1 MTDAAM
7 ARPTGRVDMWY
18 AGTAP
23 QGRISV
29 VFGLVLAIPQ
39 LIVLYFL
46 FIALF
51 VVVVIGWFAALFMGR
66 LPDWAHTFICGVV
79 RWSTR
84 VGAYLL
90 LLTDRYPPFSLDD
103 KDYPARP
110 ILPGPGPLN
119 RWAVLF
125 RIILFVPA
133 AVFVQIVQYGLT
145 APLLLVMWF
154 VVLITGSMPRALY
167 LAYAALLRYETRF
180 HSWFSMLTSEY
191 PWGMLGDRVQ
201 AAPPPSG
208 PPPSVVPPGPPPAPP
223 AAGATPPS
231 YGQTPAQPPTPARPP
246 TPAQPFSYPPASG
259 APDGPVQ
266 EQPSAAVPP
275 EQPSAPGAPTPAPG
289 WPPPMPAPPPAGVGA
304 MPPPS
309 SWERTAVPPP
319 PGGELPPWGT
329 LVLEGAARSWM
340 IFAIVWG
347 SIVLVGQS
355 ITQSALG
362 RNQNNNNTGVVQYD
376 AGHRVG
382 FSAMPGSDGNDLV
395 NQTNRMHGDP

>member
-1 MTDAAM
+1 MGVSMTDAATAM
-7 ARPTGRVDMWY
+7 PTRRVEMWY

-23 QGRISV
+23 QGRLSV
-29 VFGLVLAIPQ
+29 GFRIILAIPQ

-51 VVVVIGWFAALFMGR
+51 FVVVIGWFAALFMGR
-66 LPDWAHTFICGVV
+66 LPDWAHSFISGVV

-103 KDYPARP
+103 EDYPARP
-110 ILPGPGPLN
+110 MLPEPGPLN

-133 AVFVQIVQYGLT
+133 AIFLQIVQYGLT

-154 VVLITGSMPRALY
+154 VVLITGSMPPTLY

-201 AAPPPSG
+201 AAPLPSG
-208 PPPSVVPPGPPPAPP
+208 PPPSVVPPGPPATPT

-231 YGQTPAQPPTPARPP
+231 YEPTPTQAPA
-246 TPAQPFSYPPASG
+246 PAQPFSYPPASG
-259 APDGPVQ
+259 APDGLVQ
-266 EQPSAAVPP
+266 EQPAAAVPP
-275 EQPSAPGAPTPAPG
+275 EEPSTPGAPAPAPG

-319 PGGELPPWGT
+319 LGGELPPWGT

-362 RNQNNNNTGVVQYD
+362 RNQNNNNTGVVQND
-376 AGHRVG
+376 AVHRGG
-382 FSAMPGSDGNDLV
+382 FSALPGSEGNALV
-395 NQTNRMHGDP
+395 SQSNRPHGDP

>member
-7 ARPTGRVDMWY
+7 AMPTRRVDMVFS
-18 AGTAP
+18 GTAL
-23 QGRISV
+23 QGRLSV
-29 VFGLVLAIPQ
+29 GFRIILAIPQ

-66 LPDWAHTFICGVV
+66 LPDWAHSFISGVV

-103 KDYPARP
+103 EDYPARP
-110 ILPGPGPLN
+110 ILPDPGRLN

-125 RIILFVPA
+125 RIILCVPA

-145 APLLLVMWF
+145 VPLLLVMWF
-154 VVLITGSMPRALY
+154 VVLITGSMPPTLY

-191 PWGMLGDRVQ
+191 AWGMLGDRVQ
-201 AAPPPSG
+201 AAPLPSG
-208 PPPSVVPPGPPPAPP
+208 PPPSFVPPGPPP
-223 AAGATPPS
+223 TP
-231 YGQTPAQPPTPARPP
+231 T
-246 TPAQPFSYPPASG
+246 AQPFSYPSAS
-259 APDGPVQ
+259 AT
-266 EQPSAAVPP
+266 P
-275 EQPSAPGAPTPAPG
+275 EQAAQPEEPSPPAAPNPAPG
-289 WPPPMPAPPPAGVGA
+289 WPPPMPAPAPGGVGA

-362 RNQNNNNTGVVQYD
+362 RNQNNNNTGVVHDD
-376 AGHRVG
+376 AVHRG
-382 FSAMPGSDGNDLV
+382 GLSAVAGSDGNDLA
-395 NQTNRMHGDP
+395 NQTNRLHGDA

>member
-1 MTDAAM
+1 MGVSMTDAVPAYHM
-7 ARPTGRVDMWY
+7 STRPVGF
-18 AGTAP
+18 
-23 QGRISV
+23 RII
-29 VFGLVLAIPQ
+29 LAIPQ

-46 FIALF
+46 FIALLF
-51 VVVVIGWFAALFMGR
+51 VVVIGWFAALFMGR
-66 LPDWAHTFICGVV
+66 LPDWAHSFISGVV

-84 VGAYLL
+84 VAAYLL

-103 KDYPARP
+103 EDYPARP
-110 ILPGPGPLN
+110 MLPEPGPLN

-133 AVFVQIVQYGLT
+133 AVFLQIVQYGLT
-145 APLLLVMWF
+145 VPLLLVLWF
-154 VVLITGSMPRALY
+154 VVLITGSMPPTLY
-167 LAYAALLRYETRF
+167 LAYAALLRYEARF

-201 AAPPPSG
+201 GAPLPSG
-208 PPPSVVPPGPPPAPP
+208 PPPSVVPPGPPATPT

-231 YGQTPAQPPTPARPP
+231 YEPTPTQAPP
-246 TPAQPFSYPPASG
+246 PPAQPFSYPPASG
-259 APDGPVQ
+259 APDGRVQ
-266 EQPSAAVPP
+266 EQPAAAVPP
-275 EQPSAPGAPTPAPG
+275 EEPSTPGAPIPVPG

-309 SWERTAVPPP
+309 SWERTAAPPP
-319 PGGELPPWGT
+319 LGGELPPWGT

-362 RNQNNNNTGVVQYD
+362 RNQHNNNTGVVQND
-376 AGHRVG
+376 VVHRGG
-382 FSAMPGSDGNDLV
+382 FSARPGSDGNV
-395 NQTNRMHGDP
+395 VANQTNGLHGDP

>member
-7 ARPTGRVDMWY
+7 AMPTRRVDLWY

-23 QGRISV
+23 QGRLSV
-29 VFGLVLAIPQ
+29 GFRIILAIPQ
-39 LIVLYFL
+39 VVVLYFL

-51 VVVVIGWFAALFMGR
+51 FVVVIGWFAALFMGR
-66 LPDWAHTFICGVV
+66 LPDWAHSFISGVV

-90 LLTDRYPPFSLDD
+90 LLTDQYPPFSLDD
-103 KDYPARP
+103 EDYPARP
-110 ILPGPGPLN
+110 ILPDPGPLN

-125 RIILFVPA
+125 RIILAVPG

-145 APLLLVMWF
+145 IPLLLVMWF
-154 VVLITGSMPRALY
+154 VVLVRGSMPPALY

-191 PWGMLGDRVQ
+191 PWGMLGDRAQ
-201 AAPPPSG
+201 APAPLPPGAPAG
-208 PPPSVVPPGPPPAPP
+208 PPPYQAPPPAPQ
-223 AAGATPPS
+223 AI
-231 YGQTPAQPPTPARPP
+231 PPTQA
-246 TPAQPFSYPPASG
+246 PAQPFSYPPASG
-259 APDGPVQ
+259 TPGQAAPAGEP
-266 EQPSAAVPP
+266 AVP
-275 EQPSAPGAPTPAPG
+275 AVPGAPVPAPG

-309 SWERTAVPPP
+309 PWERTAVPPP

-347 SIVLVGQS
+347 SIVFVGQTV
-355 ITQSALG
+355 TQNALG
-362 RNQNNNNTGVVQYD
+362 GNRHNNTGVVQDD
-376 AGHRVG
+376 AVQRGATSSIV
-382 FSAMPGSDGNDLV
+382 GSDAHELV
-395 NQTNRMHGDP
+395 TLAHRLHGDP